1 MAFKKILCVIG
12 HEENSK
18 AVFGAA
24 VRLARESHGFL
35 YLIHVLPLPNSIV
48 GESVLIADRE
58 AAEDSLI
65 KLAAQ
70 VPAGIGRSV
79 IVKFGRPAGEI
90 AAAARRLGADVI
102 VMGTPARSAVARF
115 FKGGVAEKVLKA
127 APCPVLA
134 LPPVESGAELA
145 TPAQAA

>member
-1 MAFKKILCVIG
+1 MTFKKILCAIG
-12 HEENSK
+12 HEGNSR
-18 AVFGAA
+18 AVFETA

-35 YLIHVLPLPNSIV
+35 YLNHVLPLPNSIV
-48 GESVLIADRE
+48 GEAVLIADRE
-58 AAEDSLI
+58 AAEDSLV

-70 VPAGIGRSV
+70 VPAGIGRSA
-79 IVKFGRPAGEI
+79 IVKFGHPAREI

-102 VMGTPARSAVARF
+102 VMGAPGRSAVARF
-115 FKGGVAEKVLKA
+115 FKGSVAEKVLKA

-134 LPPVESGAELA
+134 LPPEPEARALA